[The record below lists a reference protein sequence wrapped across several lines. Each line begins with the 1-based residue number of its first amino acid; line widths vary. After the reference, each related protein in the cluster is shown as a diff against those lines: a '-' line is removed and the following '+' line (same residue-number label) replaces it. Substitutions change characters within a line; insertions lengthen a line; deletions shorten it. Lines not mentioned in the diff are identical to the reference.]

1 MERKVHTAYLKTGMY
16 IANLDRPWLDTPFL
30 IQGFVIRGDD
40 ELQMLQRYCEF
51 VYIDP
56 ERGAAAD
63 YYMDEGLDL
72 PSNVKLER
80 FLGSNQREVE
90 YRDLKTV
97 EQEIPVAKTALEDA
111 ADQIGLIMDDVRIG
125 KNLNLEAVRGVVE
138 PVLESIIR
146 NPDALLWLSRL
157 RQKDN
162 YTYSHSVDNCALAI
176 AFGRHLGL
184 PRDDIRILAI
194 GMLLLDIG
202 KMKVPEAILN
212 KASTLTEAEFQEV
225 KRHVDYGVE
234 ILKNTA
240 DIDDSVIHIA
250 MTHHERYDGSGY
262 PNGIEGDQIPV
273 YGRIAAIIDCYDAM
287 TSKRIYSDAISP
299 HNALQQIYNWRNKFF
314 QDELVEQFLQCLGV
328 YPTGSLVEMNSGE
341 VGIVLSQNRTKR
353 LKPRIMLLLDEDKTA
368 YKNFKIIDLMTQA
381 IDASGHVLN
390 IHCAHDPGA
399 FGIDPTEFYL

>member
-1 MERKVHTAYLKTGMY
+1 MP
-16 IANLDRPWLDTPFL
+16 I
-30 IQGFVIRGDD
+30 
-40 ELQMLQRYCEF
+40 
-51 VYIDP
+51 
-56 ERGAAAD
+56 
-63 YYMDEGLDL
+63 
-72 PSNVKLER
+72 
-80 FLGSNQREVE
+80 
-90 YRDLKTV
+90 
-97 EQEIPVAKTALEDA
+97 AKTALEDA
-111 ADQIGLIMDDVRIG
+111 SDKIGLIMDDVKSG
-125 KNLNLEAVRGVVE
+125 KNLNLNAVRGVVE
-138 PVLESIIR
+138 PVLDSIIR

-157 RQKDN
+157 RHKDN

-184 PRDDIRILAI
+184 PKDDIRILST

-202 KMKVPEAILN
+202 KMKVPDAILN
-212 KASTLTEAEFQEV
+212 KASTLTEAEFVEV
-225 KRHVDYGVE
+225 KKHVDYGVE
-234 ILKNTA
+234 ILKNTP
-240 DIDDSVIHIA
+240 DIEDSIIHIA

-262 PNGIEGDQIPV
+262 PNGIPGDQIPI

-287 TSKRIYSDAISP
+287 TSKRIYSDAVSP

-341 VGIVLSQNRTKR
+341 VGIVLSQNRAKR
-353 LKPRIMLLLDEDKTA
+353 LKPRIMLILDEDKTT

-381 IDASGHVLN
+381 IDATGHVLN